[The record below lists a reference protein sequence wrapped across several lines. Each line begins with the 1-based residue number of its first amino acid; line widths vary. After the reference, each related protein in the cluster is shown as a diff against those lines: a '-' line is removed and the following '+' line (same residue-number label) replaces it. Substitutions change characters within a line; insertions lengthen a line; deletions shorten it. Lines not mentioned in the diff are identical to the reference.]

1 MNKLTLVVLAVILFP
16 AVARGQD
23 TPLADVALGYSHFHI
38 VKGFTIPTDG
48 GYSSGAFN
56 FNEWFGVV
64 TDVGAYRS
72 HGPSL
77 PNVETYAFGPRFS
90 YRKLDRI
97 VPFAEALFGG
107 TRFSTAV
114 GGIPG
119 TSTGNHSAFAFGGGA
134 DVLLGRS
141 RRLAVRPEVEYFGV
155 RVNGLTLNNVRLS
168 LGIVFRFGKSS
179 RP

>member
-1 MNKLTLVVLAVILFP
+1 MNKLALVVLAVILFP
-16 AVARGQD
+16 AIARAQD
-23 TPLADVALGYSHFHI
+23 TPIADVTLGYSHFHI

-48 GYSSGAFN
+48 GYGSSAFN
-56 FNEWFGVV
+56 LNEWFGVV
-64 TDVGAYRS
+64 ADVGAYRS

-90 YRKLDRI
+90 FRKLDRI

-107 TRFSTAV
+107 THFSTAV
-114 GGIPG
+114 GGVPG

-141 RRLAVRPEVEYFGV
+141 RRVAVRPEVEYFGV
-155 RVNGLTLNNVRLS
+155 PVNGITLNNVRLS
-168 LGIVFRFGKSS
+168 LGIVFRFGKK
-179 RP
+179 